1 MTRLPAALLALPLL
15 LAGCGDHARLA
26 IADTSGP
33 NPELPR
39 PASMLLPTVHVA
51 QASHWP
57 AGAMPVP
64 AAGLAVAPF
73 ATGLDHPR
81 WLLVLPNGDV
91 LVAET
96 AAPPPEPGFEDRSL
110 KGYFFHLFEEKAG
123 SAVPSPNR
131 ITLLRDADGDGVAET
146 RTTYL
151 SGLTSPF
158 GMALV
163 GNTLYVADAD
173 ALLAFPYD
181 PGATGI
187 AAPPRM
193 ITRLPAGRNHH
204 WTKSLAASPDGSRL
218 YVGVG
223 SNSNIVEHG
232 LAEEE
237 ERAAIWEVDP
247 ATGSHSLFATGLR
260 NPVGIVFRPGT
271 NDLYAVVNERDE
283 LSSDLVP
290 DYLTRV
296 QSGGFYGWP
305 WSYFGQH
312 VDDRMEPP
320 RPDMVA
326 RAITP
331 DFALGAHVAAL
342 GLAFADGARLG
353 PPSPAA
359 PSSASTARGTAAR
372 SAATRSSSSP
382 SPTAGPPASRSTCSP
397 ASSARAIAPW
407 AARSASRS
415 PATAPFSWRTMSATR
430 VWRVTAAR

>member
-1 MTRLPAALLALPLL
+1 VQTMRLW
-15 LAGCGDHARLA
+15 
-26 IADTSGP
+26 
-33 NPELPR
+33 
-39 PASMLLPTVHVA
+39 TVGVSA
-51 QASHWP
+51 TATICRNGSSWW
-57 AGAMPVP
+57 
-64 AAGLAVAPF
+64 VAPF

-81 WLLVLPNGDV
+81 WLLTLPNGDV

-96 AAPPPEPGFEDRSL
+96 SAPPPEPGFEDHSI
-110 KGYFFHLFEEKAG
+110 KGYFFRLFQEKAG

-131 ITLLRDADGDGVAET
+131 ITLLRDADGDGVAEIST
-146 RTTYL
+146 PYL
-151 SGLTSPF
+151 TGLTSPF

-181 PGATGI
+181 PAATSI
-187 AAPPRM
+187 TAAPRTV
-193 ITRLPAGRNHH
+193 TRLPAGRNHH

-232 LAEEE
+232 MAEEE
-237 ERAAIWEVDP
+237 ERAAIWEIDP
-247 ATGSHSLFATGLR
+247 ATGSHRLFATGLR
-260 NPVGIVFRPGT
+260 NPVGLTFQPGT
-271 NDLYAVVNERDE
+271 SDLYVVVNERDE

-331 DFALGAHVAAL
+331 DFALGPHVAAL
-342 GLAFADGARLG
+342 GLTFSAGARLG
-353 PPSPAA
+353 PMFTSGAFVGEHGSWNREP
-359 PSSASTARGTAAR
+359 R
-372 SAATRSSSSP
+372 SGYKVVFVPFTGAKPGPGKPVDVLTGFLNQQGEAQGRPVGVTIDK
-382 SPTAGPPASRSTCSP
+382 AGGLLVADDVGNR
-397 ASSARAIAPW
+397 I
-407 AARSASRS
+407 
-415 PATAPFSWRTMSATR
+415 
-430 VWRVTAAR
+430 WRVTAVTPAPAPVAAR